1 MTNKLKYFIGNWKMF
16 GDFNSFKII
25 KTINKH
31 YKRISKKGKNYKIV
45 ICVPNLL
52 INFYKKKLKS
62 SNIILGAQNCSAY
75 ENYGPHTGSISAC
88 MLKKAGAKYIIL
100 GHSENRRD
108 GETAQLIKKKI
119 LSSLKENLTVIFC
132 IGETFSEKRKGKTF
146 SVLTRQI
153 VHSIDKKFN
162 LNKII
167 IAYEPVW
174 SIGTG
179 KIPKVN
185 DLKKTL
191 LNIKSI
197 FKKKFKTKKF
207 PIILYGGSVND
218 KNIKNF
224 SNIDEIDGFLIGGAS
239 QSPKKFIDIIKN
251 YYK

>member
-25 KTINKH
+25 KTINRS
-31 YKRISKKGKNYKIV
+31 YKKISKKGRNNKII

-52 INFYKKKLKS
+52 INFFNKKLKS
-62 SNIILGAQNCSAY
+62 NNIILGAQKCSPY
-75 ENYGPHTGSISAC
+75 EDYGPHTGSISAH
-88 MLKKAGAKYIIL
+88 MLKNAGAKYIIL
-100 GHSENRRD
+100 GHSENRSD
-108 GETAQLIKKKI
+108 GETVQLIKKKI
-119 LSSLKENLTVIFC
+119 FSALKENLIVVFC
-132 IGETFSEKRKGKTF
+132 IGETSSEKLKGKTF
-146 SVLTRQI
+146 SVLSKQI
-153 VHSIDKKFN
+153 KSSIDKKFN
-162 LNKII
+162 LKRII

-179 KIPKVN
+179 QIPKVN

-191 LNIKSI
+191 TYIKNF
-197 FKKKFKTKKF
+197 FKNKFKTKKF
-207 PIILYGGSVND
+207 PITLYGGSVNG

-239 QSPKKFIDIIKN
+239 QSSKKFIDIVKN